1 MLDRVPGFKER
12 LEWFLNN
19 RPELAELVSRW
30 QVEGVGNRH
39 LLSLTRGHRTKRL
52 LARALDTSEFL
63 SEHGIRSVSKYHE
76 THPYVL
82 HVDGADYV
90 VHYEPAESQSSLFG
104 GNSNWRGPVW
114 FPINYLMIESLRRFH
129 HYYGGDFRIEHPTG
143 SGILCTFD
151 EIADDLSQRLI
162 ALFERDST
170 GQRPCNG
177 SYQQRDHD
185 PLWNNYVLFHEYF
198 HGDNGSGLGAAHQ
211 TGWTGLVATLI
222 QEQGK
227 RLELQSVKGEDH
239 RGKSDGM
246 DGSLS

>member
-1 MLDRVPGFKER
+1 MKRIPTCCT
-12 LEWFLNN
+12 WTA
-19 RPELAELVSRW
+19 PIMSCTTSRRSRRA
-30 QVEGVGNRH
+30 VC
-39 LLSLTRGHRTKRL
+39 SAAIRTGA
-52 LARALDTSEFL
+52 ARSG
-63 SEHGIRSVSKYHE
+63 S
-76 THPYVL
+76 
-82 HVDGADYV
+82 
-90 VHYEPAESQSSLFG
+90 
-104 GNSNWRGPVW
+104 
-114 FPINYLMIESLRRFH
+114 

-227 RLELQSVKGEDH
+227 RLEQQSVKGEDH